1 MPVVLAVLCAAQFMV
16 VLDVSVVN
24 VALPSIQR
32 ALGFDA
38 AHLAWVGNAYALTFG
53 GLMLLGGRLADL
65 YGHRRVFAA
74 GLVVF
79 TVAGLGGGLAEAPGW
94 LIAARAGQGVGAA
107 VLAPATL
114 TILTSAFPE
123 GARRTRAIAVWTAV
137 SLAGGTTG
145 NLVGGALT
153 EFLSWRWTLLI
164 NVPIGLA
171 CLAAIRRLAPGP
183 DRRGGQGERDG
194 HGGHGGHGG
203 HSGRSGRR
211 LDVLGAVLATGGLA
225 ALACGLSG
233 GLPDA
238 PAVTPAAP
246 AATPA
251 AFAFAPAVTLVA
263 VFGGVV
269 LLGLFALVE
278 VRVARAP
285 LIPPSLLRPRAIWL
299 GNVTMLLAGAC
310 LNPMWYF
317 LTLSLQNV
325 LGYGPLLTGL
335 AFLPH
340 TVLTML
346 VGLRL
351 TPWLMLRV
359 DHRVL
364 VAAGALA
371 GAAGFWWQ
379 SGIAPGQGYLTAVLG
394 PAVLISL
401 GGGLLNTPLTVM
413 VTSGVAPADAGAAS
427 GLLNTAK
434 QVGGALGLA
443 VLVALTAAPG
453 GGPAPAH
460 VPAAGYGDAF
470 AAIAVVLTAVAV
482 LAVALPRRRDG
493 TPAAPRGSETSGES
507 GVTSPPGRTSP

>member
-53 GLMLLGGRLADL
+53 GLLLLGGRLADL

-79 TVAGLGGGLAEAPGW
+79 TVAGLGGGLAETPGW

-171 CLAAIRRLAPGP
+171 CLVATRRLAPGP
-183 DRRGGQGERDG
+183 DRHDGQGERDAQ
-194 HGGHGGHGG
+194 GGRGGRG
-203 HSGRSGRR
+203 GRR

-225 ALACGLSG
+225 ALAYGLSG

-238 PAVTPAAP
+238 PAGAP

-251 AFAFAPAVTLVA
+251 ATPAALAFAPAVSLVA

-285 LIPPSLLRPRAIWL
+285 LVPPSLLRPRAIWL

-351 TPWLMLRV
+351 TPWLMRRV

-364 VAAGALA
+364 IAAGALA

-379 SGIAPGQGYLTAVLG
+379 SGIAPGQDYLTAVLG

-443 VLVALTAAPG
+443 ALVALTAAPG

-493 TPAAPRGSETSGES
+493 TPAASGESETSGES
-507 GVTSPPGRTSP
+507 GVTSPPGRTFP

>member
-1 MPVVLAVLCAAQFMV
+1 MLAVLCAAQFMV

-53 GLMLLGGRLADL
+53 GLLLLGGRLADL

-145 NLVGGALT
+145 NLAGGALT

-171 CLAAIRRLAPGP
+171 CLAATRRLAPGP
-183 DRRGGQGERDG
+183 DRRGGQGGPDR
-194 HGGHGGHGG
+194 HG
-203 HSGRSGRR
+203 GRR
-211 LDVLGAVLATGGLA
+211 LDVLGAVLSTGGLA
-225 ALACGLSG
+225 ALAYGLSG
-233 GLPDA
+233 GLSDA
-238 PAVTPAAP
+238 PAAAP
-246 AATPA
+246 ADAPA
-251 AFAFAPAVTLVA
+251 AALAFAPAVTLVA
-263 VFGGVV
+263 GFGGVV

-340 TVLTML
+340 TGLTML

-351 TPWLMLRV
+351 TPWLMRRV

-379 SGIAPGQGYLTAVLG
+379 SGIAPGQDYLTAVLG

-493 TPAAPRGSETSGES
+493 TPAASRGSQTSGES
-507 GVTSPPGRTSP
+507 GVTSPPGRTFP